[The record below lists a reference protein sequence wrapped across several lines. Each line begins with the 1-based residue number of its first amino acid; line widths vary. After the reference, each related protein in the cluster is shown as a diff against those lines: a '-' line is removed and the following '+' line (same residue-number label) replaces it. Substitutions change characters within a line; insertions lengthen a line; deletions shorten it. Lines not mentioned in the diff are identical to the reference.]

1 MWWSKFAPLLLV
13 AACGYAPAL
22 APGGSASTL
31 IGQVA
36 VEAPKDANAF
46 DLVRELENRLGRGDT
61 GALQLDYDI
70 TTDEV
75 AVGVTAEQ
83 ETTRYSVRGAVAYRL
98 TDPAT
103 GKPVFS
109 GTVQNSTGYSTT
121 ATAVSTRAAQQD
133 AYERLMVILADEIV
147 ERLIRSGMFAG

>member
-1 MWWSKFAPLLLV
+1 MWLSKLAPLLLL
-13 AACGYAPAL
+13 AACGYSPAL
-22 APGGSASTL
+22 APGGSADAL

-36 VEAPKDANAF
+36 VEAPKDANAY
-46 DLVRELENRLGRGDT
+46 DLVRELENRLERGQS
-61 GALQLDYDI
+61 GAFELDYDI
-70 TTDEV
+70 ATDEV

-83 ETTRYSVRGAVAYRL
+83 ETTRYSVRGAVTYRL

-103 GKPVFS
+103 GKSILS

-121 ATAVSTRAAQQD
+121 ATPVSTRAAQQD

-147 ERLIRSGMFAG
+147 ERLIRSGMFAE